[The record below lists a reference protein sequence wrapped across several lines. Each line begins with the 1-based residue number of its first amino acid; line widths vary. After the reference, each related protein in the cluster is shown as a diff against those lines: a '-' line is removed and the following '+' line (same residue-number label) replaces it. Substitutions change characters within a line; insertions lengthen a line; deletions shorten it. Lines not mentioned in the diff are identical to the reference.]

1 MKLLSAFAVLVAG
14 SAAVVVHKDETP
26 AAARCAKQDEN
37 LEMDVKIR
45 SWMPQPKDMSKTR
58 FGSKYNPPAPST
70 SSNIM
75 TGSFKG
81 LPAFKST
88 YAFFK
93 DACDGEDLLLMD
105 NFVIEAGSTRVMQR
119 TDTTSLE
126 SLTSGKDNGPISIE
140 LRDDS
145 YKPILCCTF
154 KLEAGNES

>member
-1 MKLLSAFAVLVAG
+1 MKLLSAFAMLVAAS
-14 SAAVVVHKDETP
+14 SAFAVQKEEVP
-26 AAARCAKQDEN
+26 AAARCIKTEGDV
-37 LEMDVKIR
+37 EMDIKVR

-75 TGSFKG
+75 TGSFKN
-81 LPAFKST
+81 LPAFKPT

-93 DACDGEDLLLMD
+93 DACDGEDLLSID
-105 NFVIEAGSTRVMQR
+105 HFVIEAGSTRVMQR

-140 LRDDS
+140 LRDDA
-145 YKPILCCTF
+145 YKPILCCSF
-154 KLEAGNES
+154 KLETGNES